1 MYTRRTFIVTTGS
14 AATVAALSGC
24 LDDEE
29 EPETEN
35 DADDPQDDDPTDDE
49 TQDDDSEDRDDEP
62 SEHTFGVD
70 RFVYTTSRVR
80 DYGNYTPQPDDT
92 YAGGEMVWLY
102 LELSNVSPVP
112 GGPHLDTSWQ
122 VVGPD
127 GAELASIEEGVE
139 VPDERYEEPPN
150 EVFVTQGIDTSVFE
164 NLTSGEYT
172 THVTLT
178 DNGSDETVEASESFR
193 LEVFEFD
200 SVVFTDGEPS
210 GFEEYEKK
218 PDATYERGEDVWL
231 YLGVRNTPVDG
242 AGTATLE
249 YTFDVETPAGDR
261 WDRITRTEEWE
272 RVQDDEILVIF
283 EPFRTFEDD
292 PPGEYEMTITVEDQ
306 AHDNRLE
313 TAETFTLE

>member
-14 AATVAALSGC
+14 AATLAALSGC

-29 EPETEN
+29 EAETEN
-35 DADDPQDDDPTDDE
+35 GEDEPADDDTADDE
-49 TQDDDSEDRDDEP
+49 TDREERDDD
-62 SEHTFGVD
+62 HTFGVD

-80 DYGNYTPQPDDT
+80 EHGQYTPQPDGT

-112 GGPHLDTSWQ
+112 DGPHLDTSWE

-139 VPDERYEEPPN
+139 VPAERFEEPPN

-178 DNGSDETVEASESFR
+178 DNGSGETVETSESFW
-193 LEVFEFD
+193 LEIFEFD
-200 SVVFTDGEPS
+200 TVVFTDGEPS
-210 GFEEYEKK
+210 GFDEYEEK
-218 PDATYERGEDVWL
+218 PDATYDRGEAVWL

-283 EPFRTFEDD
+283 EPFATYEDD
-292 PPGEYEMTITVEDQ
+292 PSGEYKMTITVEDQ
-306 AHDNRLE
+306 AHGNRLE
-313 TAETFTLE
+313 TIETFTLE